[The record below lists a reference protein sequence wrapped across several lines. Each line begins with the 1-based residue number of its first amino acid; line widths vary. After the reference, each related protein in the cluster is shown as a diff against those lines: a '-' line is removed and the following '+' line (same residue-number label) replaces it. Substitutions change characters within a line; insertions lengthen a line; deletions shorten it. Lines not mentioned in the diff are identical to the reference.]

1 MTPVSGL
8 ASDKAAAKAMMDELG
23 HGDFEHELI
32 SIDDQWR
39 RDATDAVAEELRSAG
54 FQGEENDNT
63 WFFILEQ
70 LDTVPLFN
78 N

>member
-8 ASDKAAAKAMMDELG
+8 ASDKAAAKAMMDDSG

-39 RDATDAVAEELRSAG
+39 RDATDAVAEELRRLVSK
-54 FQGEENDNT
+54 
-63 WFFILEQ
+63 
-70 LDTVPLFN
+70 
-78 N
+78 

>member
-1 MTPVSGL
+1 
-8 ASDKAAAKAMMDELG
+8 MDDSG

-54 FQGEENDNT
+54 FKVKERLYLVLHFGT
-63 WFFILEQ
+63 TGHSILIQQ
-70 LDTVPLFN
+70 LVGTCVH
-78 N
+78 